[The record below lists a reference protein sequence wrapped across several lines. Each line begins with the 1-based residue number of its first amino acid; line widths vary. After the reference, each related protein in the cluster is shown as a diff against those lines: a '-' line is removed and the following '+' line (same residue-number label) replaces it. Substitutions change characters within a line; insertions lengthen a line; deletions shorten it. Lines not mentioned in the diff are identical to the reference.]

1 MFRRNQKKFYQ
12 SLNEK
17 KISEYTTLPPTEGLF
32 NFWNE
37 LWGHENVHDANA
49 QWISEEE
56 NRMKDTHTM
65 TEMRI
70 STSDVTYATKYLKN
84 WKSPGPD
91 NVQNYWLKMFTNCH
105 TVLAKQF
112 QECLHQPNLLP
123 ESFTK
128 GITYMIPKNKNTH
141 DPGNFRPITCLP
153 NIYKLFSSII
163 KTKIYKHVS
172 ENNILAQEQNGIR
185 KKARGSKELLV
196 IDTIVTKHAKEK
208 NRNISV
214 GWIDYKKCYD
224 SIPHSW
230 LLKVLSIYKID
241 PVIINFLQSTMNNW
255 CTELLC
261 KLPSNAQGNNAE
273 GANEV
278 RTGKIMFK
286 RGIYQG
292 DPLSSLLFCL
302 CLNPLSN
309 ILNTSPF
316 GYKIDMKEEF
326 RVTHLFYMD
335 DLKIYANGEEQLRH
349 LIELV
354 SNFSQSICMSFGLEK
369 CNVLHVK
376 KGKVCEPVNMTL
388 SNDVTISCLNKDEHY
403 KYLGLQQQIKINDS
417 DMKMQYEKQFMKRVN
432 TVMET
437 ELNAKNKIQAINAWA
452 IPFLMYTFGIISWS
466 NTDLENL
473 NRKVRMAMKNFRSH
487 HIHSATER
495 LYLPRKDGGRGLLD
509 LQMLYSK
516 QMQKFRNYFINNRTD
531 FMEYFKRADTYTPL
545 KLASSTFTPPPART
559 TEQLKTDLQ
568 SGPMKGKYPKSLY
581 NDPHVDKNLS
591 TSYLTDGYLMSETEG
606 FIHAIQDQVIKTRNY
621 MRHIMKVNIETD
633 LCRLCNRVTESI
645 QHLSSGCTVLA
656 PKEYTNRHNLVGNI
670 IHQELMKK
678 VTSSNKTTIP
688 HYLYKPAP
696 VVENDKIKLCW
707 DISMQTETNVINNR
721 PDIVYVDKSANS
733 ISIIDV
739 TIPLDENINTAYSIK
754 IAKYED
760 LRRQLKHIYNTNNVS
775 ILPIV
780 ITSNGLIHKNTIIN
794 LEKLKISN
802 ARNVVKKCQRSVII
816 STTGIVRR
824 VLAEEE

>member
-1 MFRRNQKKFYQ
+1 
-12 SLNEK
+12 
-17 KISEYTTLPPTEGLF
+17 
-32 NFWNE
+32 
-37 LWGHENVHDANA
+37 
-49 QWISEEE
+49 
-56 NRMKDTHTM
+56 
-65 TEMRI
+65 
-70 STSDVTYATKYLKN
+70 
-84 WKSPGPD
+84 
-91 NVQNYWLKMFTNCH
+91 
-105 TVLAKQF
+105 
-112 QECLHQPNLLP
+112 
-123 ESFTK
+123 
-128 GITYMIPKNKNTH
+128 
-141 DPGNFRPITCLP
+141 
-153 NIYKLFSSII
+153 
-163 KTKIYKHVS
+163 
-172 ENNILAQEQNGIR
+172 
-185 KKARGSKELLV
+185 
-196 IDTIVTKHAKEK
+196 
-208 NRNISV
+208 
-214 GWIDYKKCYD
+214 
-224 SIPHSW
+224 
-230 LLKVLSIYKID
+230 
-241 PVIINFLQSTMNNW
+241 
-255 CTELLC
+255 
-261 KLPSNAQGNNAE
+261 
-273 GANEV
+273 
-278 RTGKIMFK
+278 
-286 RGIYQG
+286 
-292 DPLSSLLFCL
+292 
-302 CLNPLSN
+302 
-309 ILNTSPF
+309 
-316 GYKIDMKEEF
+316 
-326 RVTHLFYMD
+326 
-335 DLKIYANGEEQLRH
+335 
-349 LIELV
+349 
-354 SNFSQSICMSFGLEK
+354 
-369 CNVLHVK
+369 
-376 KGKVCEPVNMTL
+376 
-388 SNDVTISCLNKDEHY
+388 
-403 KYLGLQQQIKINDS
+403 
-417 DMKMQYEKQFMKRVN
+417 
-432 TVMET
+432 
-437 ELNAKNKIQAINAWA
+437 
-452 IPFLMYTFGIISWS
+452 
-466 NTDLENL
+466 
-473 NRKVRMAMKNFRSH
+473 MAMKNFRSH